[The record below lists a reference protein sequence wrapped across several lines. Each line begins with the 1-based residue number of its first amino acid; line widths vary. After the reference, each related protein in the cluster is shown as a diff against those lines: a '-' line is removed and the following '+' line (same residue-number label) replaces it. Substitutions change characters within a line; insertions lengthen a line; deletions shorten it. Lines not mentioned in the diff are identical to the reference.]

1 MTARTL
7 LPHPRRSAQPRPRRT
22 RSRTKSKTKRRRRRP
37 RHQLPRSAPPRPR
50 RSKPRIRTNK
60 MSQLPPLPLRSVA
73 DLPRRKSRKKTTTK
87 RSPLLQRRLEPAAVP
102 RRLLS
107 TPTLATRKL
116 PSPRRLEARRPQ
128 SRTLIPSLKS
138 VSILRLKCFQI
149 TQRKLPS
156 LRKLHRRGM
165 SSRGIIIVL
174 VTNVI
179 KGPQE
184 GRRCRRVSLPHV

>member
-1 MTARTL
+1 MTTRTL

-22 RSRTKSKTKRRRRRP
+22 RSRTKSKMKRRRRP

-50 RSKPRIRTNK
+50 RSKPRIRTKK
-60 MSQLPPLPLRSVA
+60 MFQLPPLPLRSAA
-73 DLPRRKSRKKTTTK
+73 DLPRRKSRKKTATK
-87 RSPLLQRRLEPAAVP
+87 RPPLLQRRLEPAAVP

-116 PSPRRLEARRPQ
+116 PSPRRLEARRLQ
-128 SRTLIPSLKS
+128 SRTLIPSLRS
-138 VSILRLKCFQI
+138 VSILRLKCFRI
-149 TQRKLPS
+149 TQRKLLS

-165 SSRGIIIVL
+165 FSCGIIVVL
-174 VTNVI
+174 VTNGI

-184 GRRCRRVSLPHV
+184 GRRRRRVSLPRV

>member
-1 MTARTL
+1 MTTRTL

-22 RSRTKSKTKRRRRRP
+22 RSRTKSKMKRRRRP

-50 RSKPRIRTNK
+50 RSKPRIRTKK
-60 MSQLPPLPLRSVA
+60 MFQLPPLPLRSAA
-73 DLPRRKSRKKTTTK
+73 DLPRRKSRKKTATK
-87 RSPLLQRRLEPAAVP
+87 RPPLLQRRLEPAAVP

-116 PSPRRLEARRPQ
+116 PSPRRLEARRLQ
-128 SRTLIPSLKS
+128 SRTLIPSLRS
-138 VSILRLKCFQI
+138 VSILRLKCFRI

-156 LRKLHRRGM
+156 LRELHRRGM
-165 SSRGIIIVL
+165 FSCGIIIVL
-174 VTNVI
+174 VTNSI

-184 GRRCRRVSLPHV
+184 GRRRRRVSLPRV